1 MAGSYNHCVSNKG
14 NFLDGKDDRY
24 PLLDNLGDSFEAIE
38 EMFGMIWYL
47 AGEMLEMTP
56 KTPEERAVM
65 VKEAVETARQNYKE
79 GLRISKEIHKLS
91 PDKRRF

>member
-1 MAGSYNHCVSNKG
+1 MAGSYNHCVTPAG
-14 NFLDGKDDRY
+14 NFSGGERGPRLDD
-24 PLLDNLGDSFEAIE
+24 LGDAFEALE